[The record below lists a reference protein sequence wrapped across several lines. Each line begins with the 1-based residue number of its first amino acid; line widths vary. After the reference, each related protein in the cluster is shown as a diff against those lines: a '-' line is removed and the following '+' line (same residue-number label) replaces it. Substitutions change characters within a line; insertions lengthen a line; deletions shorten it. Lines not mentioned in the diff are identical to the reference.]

1 MALFTTNHI
10 QIFEYWVASG
20 VYNYSIK
27 IIQLLF
33 ENENLEILY
42 KWGLKKNKWTIIVLS
57 KI

>member
-1 MALFTTNHI
+1 MMALFTTNHI

-33 ENENLEILY
+33 ENENRLLQF
-42 KWGLKKNKWTIIVLS
+42 LKYCTNED
-57 KI
+57 